1 MALWGDLDNINVN
14 SAGLYGP
21 PTGTASTIMFDYG
34 TGICTGATGI
44 SSWGRTGFAQTGDVI
59 RFGIKNQTGV
69 YYGDAVIVSISNSES
84 LTIGSTIGLS
94 GADVSGVATQY
105 SLSQPP
111 KYTITNPS
119 YSEDGVFNQEAPSA
133 KTFHVGYA
141 QTNAGI
147 GVSIIPVR
155 KKNRKNWEPLEV
167 GDFVLNG
174 SDQHRIIGLGTA
186 TIESEQGFR
195 VGLSTLYFDT
205 TNTPGIHN
213 NSRISIVGITS
224 WAPKSISAVAAT
236 FVTLGS
242 TMPSAVAIGDILLIE
257 TDDIIS
263 VASTIGTAI
272 ATHEKVQ
279 FQRFVGG
286 YDKYVYGISTDGVGV
301 VAGGQYETGAGWV
314 GVTTYVDNAHQL
326 RVKKEI
332 LVAMSGIATGNI
344 PVYDA
349 DPGPFNP
356 S

>member
-14 SAGLYGP
+14 SSGLYGP

-34 TGICTGATGI
+34 TGICTGAAGI
-44 SSWGRTGFAQTGDVI
+44 SSWGRTGFAATGDTI
-59 RFGIKNQTGV
+59 RFGIKDESGV
-69 YYGDAVIVSISNSES
+69 YYGDANIISIANSES

-105 SLSQPP
+105 SISQVP
-111 KYTITNPS
+111 KYTITNPK
-119 YSEDGVFNQEAPSA
+119 YSEDNMYNREAPSA

-141 QTNAGI
+141 HTNAGI
-147 GVSIIPVR
+147 GVSIIPVAKRGR
-155 KKNRKNWEPLEV
+155 KDWEPVKV
-167 GDFVLNG
+167 GDYVLNG
-174 SDQHRIIGLGTA
+174 SDQHKILGLGTA

-205 TNTPGIHN
+205 TNTPGIHDN
-213 NSRISIVGITS
+213 AKISIVGVTS
-224 WAPKSISAVAAT
+224 WAPKSISAVAST
-236 FVTLGS
+236 YVTLGS
-242 TMPSAVAIGDILLIE
+242 TMPSAVSIGDILLIE
-257 TDDIIS
+257 TNDMIS

-272 ATHEKVQ
+272 ATNEKIQ

-301 VAGGQYETGAGWV
+301 VAGGQYETSAGWV
-314 GVTTYVDNAHQL
+314 GVTTYVDNAQQL

>member
-44 SSWGRTGFAQTGDVI
+44 SSWGRTGFAQPGDVI

-257 TDDIIS
+257 TNDVIS

>member
-119 YSEDGVFNQEAPSA
+119 YSEDGVFNQEAPTA

-213 NSRISIVGITS
+213 NSRISIVGVTS
-224 WAPKSISAVAAT
+224 WAPRAISAVAAT

-257 TDDIIS
+257 TNDVIS

>member
-14 SAGLYGP
+14 SSGLYGP

-34 TGICTGATGI
+34 TGICTGAAGI
-44 SSWGRTGFAQTGDVI
+44 SSWGRTGFAGTGDVI

-105 SLSQPP
+105 SISQPP
-111 KYTITNPS
+111 KWTITNPS
-119 YSEDGVFNQEAPSA
+119 YSEDGVFNQEAPAA

-167 GDFVLNG
+167 GDYVLNG

-213 NSRISIVGITS
+213 NSRISIVGVTS
-224 WAPKSISAVAAT
+224 WAPKSISAVAST
-236 FVTLGS
+236 YVTLGS
-242 TMPSAVAIGDILLIE
+242 TMPSAVSIGDILLIE
-257 TDDIIS
+257 TDDMIS

-272 ATHEKVQ
+272 ATNEKIQ

-301 VAGGQYETGAGWV
+301 VAGSAYETSAGWV
-314 GVTTYVDNAHQL
+314 GVTTYVDNSQNL

>member
-94 GADVSGVATQY
+94 GADVTGVATQY
-105 SLSQPP
+105 TLSQPP
-111 KYTITNPS
+111 KYTIIDPS
-119 YSEDGVFNQEAPSA
+119 YSEDGVFNQEAPTA

-242 TMPSAVAIGDILLIE
+242 TMPSSVAIGDILLIE
-257 TDDIIS
+257 PDDIIS

>member
-14 SAGLYGP
+14 SSGLYGP

-44 SSWGRTGFAQTGDVI
+44 SSWGRTGFAGTGDVI

-69 YYGDAVIVSISNSES
+69 YYGDAVIVSISSSES

-105 SLSQPP
+105 SISQPP

-119 YSEDGVFNQEAPSA
+119 YSEDGVFNQEAPTA

>member
-155 KKNRKNWEPLEV
+155 KKNRNNWEPLEV
-167 GDFVLNG
+167 GDYVLNG

-213 NSRISIVGITS
+213 NSRISIVGVTS
-224 WAPKSISAVAAT
+224 WAPRAISAVAAT

-257 TDDIIS
+257 TNDVIS

>member
-34 TGICTGATGI
+34 TGICTGAAGI
-44 SSWGRTGFAQTGDVI
+44 SSWGRTGFAGTGDVI

-105 SLSQPP
+105 SISQPP
-111 KYTITNPS
+111 KWTITNPS
-119 YSEDGVFNQEAPSA
+119 YSEDGVFNQEAPAA
-133 KTFHVGYA
+133 KTFHTGFA
-141 QTNAGI
+141 HTNAGI

-155 KKNRKNWEPLEV
+155 KKARKDWEPIEV
-167 GDFVLNG
+167 GDYVLNG

-205 TNTPGIHN
+205 TNTPGIHDN
-213 NSRISIVGITS
+213 ARISIVGVTS
-224 WAPKSISAVAAT
+224 WAPKSISAVAST
-236 FVTLGS
+236 YVTLGS
-242 TMPSAVAIGDILLIE
+242 TMPSAVSIGDILLIE
-257 TDDIIS
+257 TDDMIS
-263 VASTIGTAI
+263 VASTISTAI
-272 ATHEKVQ
+272 ATNEKIQ
-279 FQRFVGG
+279 FQRFVSG
-286 YDKYVYGISTDGVGV
+286 YDAYVYGVSTDGVNAASGS
-301 VAGGQYETGAGWV
+301 QFETSAGWV
-314 GVTTYVDNAHQL
+314 GVTTYIDNSQNL
-326 RVKKEI
+326 RVKKEV
-332 LVAMSGIATGNI
+332 LVAMSGITTGNF
-344 PVYDA
+344 PAYDD

>member
-14 SAGLYGP
+14 SSGLYGP
-21 PTGTASTIMFDYG
+21 PPGTASTIMFDYG

-44 SSWGRTGFAQTGDVI
+44 SSWGRTGFAGTGDVI
-59 RFGIKNQTGV
+59 RFGIRNQTGV
-69 YYGDAVIVSISNSES
+69 YYGDDVIVSISNSES

-105 SLSQPP
+105 SISQPP

-119 YSEDGVFNQEAPSA
+119 YSEDGVFNQEAPTA

>member
-213 NSRISIVGITS
+213 NSRISIVGVTS
-224 WAPKSISAVAAT
+224 WAPKAISAVAAT

>member
-14 SAGLYGP
+14 SSGLYGP